1 MQISEQDDFFNN
13 ETSIERDEDLRSE
26 GETENKLEDIKKDYE
41 EPALE
46 TAIENEEKT
55 EKDDQEVFETE
66 QKINKVDFEAT
77 KDKEIKDIVE
87 KIDVVKRAFE
97 ISH

>member
-1 MQISEQDDFFNN
+1 M
-13 ETSIERDEDLRSE
+13 RSE

-41 EPALE
+41 EPALQ